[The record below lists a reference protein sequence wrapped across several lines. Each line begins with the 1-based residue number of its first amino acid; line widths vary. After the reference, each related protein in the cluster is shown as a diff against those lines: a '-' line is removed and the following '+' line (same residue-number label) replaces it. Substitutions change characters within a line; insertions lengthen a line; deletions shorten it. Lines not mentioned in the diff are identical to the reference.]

1 MMVMDIGSLSIRF
14 WGDEK
19 RDMLPLFAALLM
31 VQLFD
36 LVPRL
41 AGHMDAEPL
50 VELDVLLRDDDGEVR
65 VAAAQT
71 AELLLRELGDGVRQ
85 RRDAQRDKHLVR
97 VQARVVVP
105 EAFNLEL

>member
-19 RDMLPLFAALLM
+19 RDILPLFAALLM

-41 AGHMDAEPL
+41 AGHMDAEAL
-50 VELDVLLRDDDGEVR
+50 VELDILLRDDNGEMR
-65 VAAAQT
+65 VAAAQA
-71 AELLLRELGDGVRQ
+71 AELLLRELGDGSSAPRCT
-85 RRDAQRDKHLVR
+85 
-97 VQARVVVP
+97 AR
-105 EAFNLEL
+105 

>member
-1 MMVMDIGSLSIRF
+1 
-14 WGDEK
+14 
-19 RDMLPLFAALLM
+19 
-31 VQLFD
+31 
-36 LVPRL
+36 
-41 AGHMDAEPL
+41 MDAEPL

-71 AELLLRELGDGVRQ
+71 AELLLRELGDGLRQ
-85 RRDAQRDKHLVR
+85 RRDSQRDKHLVR

>member
-1 MMVMDIGSLSIRF
+1 
-14 WGDEK
+14 
-19 RDMLPLFAALLM
+19 
-31 VQLFD
+31 
-36 LVPRL
+36 
-41 AGHMDAEPL
+41 MDAEPL

-85 RRDAQRDKHLVR
+85 RRDAQRDKNLVR

-105 EAFNLEL
+105 EAFKLEL

>member
-1 MMVMDIGSLSIRF
+1 
-14 WGDEK
+14 
-19 RDMLPLFAALLM
+19 
-31 VQLFD
+31 
-36 LVPRL
+36 
-41 AGHMDAEPL
+41 MDAEPL